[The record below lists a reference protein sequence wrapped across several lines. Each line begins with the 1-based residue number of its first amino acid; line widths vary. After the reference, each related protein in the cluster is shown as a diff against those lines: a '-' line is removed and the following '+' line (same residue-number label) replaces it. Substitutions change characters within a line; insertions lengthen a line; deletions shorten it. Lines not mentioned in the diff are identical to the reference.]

1 MDGWMVS
8 WVHVCTVARTR
19 SHSLTLHRFPGLWL
33 ARRSVWGLVS
43 CSQWQREGERDR
55 KVTDQLCL
63 RWFEQGAQCSD
74 IWRIR
79 YFYVVFFLL
88 VFFLLLLFPP
98 LLQCPCP
105 TTEPHRVGWSCHGSP
120 QVNASSLDL
129 FIIDLHRHFQC
140 EHRGREETPTA
151 VKSAPS
157 GGAALSP
164 SFCRCCCCFKLS
176 VCVCSSHSVQNRG
189 SSLIVVGGGGGA
201 AGPNSQVNRLLYRVS
216 GGSLPSPDCAAANA
230 WWAAAAAKPRRLRED
245 GGRRLEV
252 AVKWSFCKCSVWW

>member
-88 VFFLLLLFPP
+88 VFFFSSSSLPSTAAVSLSDHRTSPCGLKLPRLSSGERFQPGLIYYWPGPSLSVWAPRAGGDTDSGQVCSFRRGSTEPQLLPLLLL
-98 LLQCPCP
+98 LLQ
-105 TTEPHRVGWSCHGSP
+105 
-120 QVNASSLDL
+120 
-129 FIIDLHRHFQC
+129 
-140 EHRGREETPTA
+140 
-151 VKSAPS
+151 
-157 GGAALSP
+157 AL
-164 SFCRCCCCFKLS
+164 RL
-176 VCVCSSHSVQNRG
+176 CV
-189 SSLIVVGGGGGA
+189 
-201 AGPNSQVNRLLYRVS
+201 
-216 GGSLPSPDCAAANA
+216 
-230 WWAAAAAKPRRLRED
+230 
-245 GGRRLEV
+245 
-252 AVKWSFCKCSVWW
+252 